1 MARSYEVEFEG
12 GDFAITLTFL
22 IEEEGD
28 DGFSIDDS
36 YILTSEDGGKAIPR
50 TWQQL
55 LSTYDNAALIQAR
68 HEALECAVDDDW
80 SDEHDLD
87 DEGD

>member
-1 MARSYEVEFEG
+1 MAKPFEVSFES
-12 GDFAITLTFL
+12 GDHGVELTFL

-36 YILTSEDGGKAIPR
+36 YIQTVEDGGKPIPR
-50 TWQQL
+50 TWTQL
-55 LSTYDNAALIQAR
+55 LSIYDNAALIQAR
-68 HEALECAVDDDW
+68 HSALDLAVDADW
-80 SDEHDLD
+80 SEEHNLD